1 MSIPLADQIACVR
14 REIAMRRRVYPGWVS
29 SGRMTQEQSDLEL
42 TRMQAVLE
50 TLQGLMPPEPKQEAL
65 L

>member
-1 MSIPLADQIACVR
+1 MSIPLPDQIACVR
-14 REIAMRRRVYPGWVS
+14 REISMRRRVYPGWVS
-29 SGRMTQEQSDLEL
+29 SGRMTQDQADQEL
-42 TRMQAVLE
+42 ARMQAVLE